1 MLSGSRPT
9 VQRRKQALS
18 EEDQK
23 KLDAIFKEASQLLMD
38 IEDTLVEFQRIDT
51 ESDKV
56 VDDMHAKFHSVL
68 TGDSIGKKYME
79 IVHHNRNAIQS
90 INENAE
96 TKANDAR
103 AAKNRVDEAHKAQK
117 VSDAQTQTSA
127 IKDLKREIVEDLKP
141 RIETSKDLML
151 QNYGKL
157 LEWEQEQILKAM
169 HSKAQELLR
178 EVEAAFSVIHREHDA
193 LLNVKSELDKAG
205 FEKNSVGD
213 RLKNE
218 LLKRIVEGDELFRD
232 KAQKKNHE
240 AILNRIA
247 VEEAMAEKKGDVL
260 EEIIDR
266 LQSYRDEFLGR

>member
-1 MLSGSRPT
+1 MQTPKQKPT
-9 VQRRKQALS
+9 
-18 EEDQK
+18 
-23 KLDAIFKEASQLLMD
+23 
-38 IEDTLVEFQRIDT
+38 T
-51 ESDKV
+51 
-56 VDDMHAKFHSVL
+56 
-68 TGDSIGKKYME
+68 
-79 IVHHNRNAIQS
+79 
-90 INENAE
+90 
-96 TKANDAR
+96 
-103 AAKNRVDEAHKAQK
+103 AAKTRVEEAHKAK
-117 VSDAQTQTSA
+117 KISDAQTQTSA

-193 LLNVKSELDKAG
+193 LLNVKNELDKAG

-218 LLKRIVEGDELFRD
+218 LLKRIIEGDDLFRD

-240 AILNRIA
+240 AILDRIA

-266 LQSYRDEFLGR
+266 LQSYRDEFLGDKGTIGLKSAMLNISYEVYDVFNSTVKLMIQNLKQEPPKEEP